1 MNNPNTMRVL
11 YVILMGF
18 GLPIMRFMSLH
29 FDTINNNAVRF
40 LSGGFVFILIAVFK
54 FSGEIKKV
62 KEEPVLIFNLLLLGV
77 LMTGNMYF
85 YINGLKYTS
94 ALTGSIF
101 GILAMPL
108 AVLMAAVFYRD
119 ERGRVKQALPTKGAF
134 GDPDFRKTHGDYFYA
149 GSIRAVAGSLIFV
162 FNGSQTGESSDFL
175 TGALLLGIAILIQS
189 IQNLLVKHTGKK
201 LHSIVI
207 SASTAT
213 LSGIL
218 YLSIA
223 IQSGKITQLSEVG
236 VGLLAGLALAG
247 VYGML
252 TGMLMAFY
260 IVQKQGVV
268 VFNILQ
274 LIVPLSTAVVGYF
287 TLGETINLMQGA
299 SAVLVVLGCI
309 LALKEKNPESV

>member
-1 MNNPNTMRVL
+1 MNNNNTMRVL
-11 YVILMGF
+11 YIILMGF

-40 LSGGFVFILIAVFK
+40 LSGGFVFILICVFK
-54 FSGEIKKV
+54 FRGEFAKIKR
-62 KEEPVLIFNLLLLGV
+62 EPILLLKLLLLGV
-77 LMTGNMYF
+77 FMTGNMYF
-85 YINGLKYTS
+85 YMNGLRHTS

-101 GILAMPL
+101 SILAMPL
-108 AVLMAAVFYRD
+108 AVVMAAVFYKD
-119 ERGRVKQALPTKGAF
+119 ERGRLKQVN
-134 GDPDFRKTHGDYFYA
+134 FYI
-149 GSIRAVAGSLIFV
+149 GSILAVIGSLVFV
-162 FNGSQTGESSDFL
+162 VYGNQNGESSDFL
-175 TGALLLGIAILIQS
+175 KGALFLGIAILIQS
-189 IQNLLVKHTGKK
+189 VQNLVVKNVGKT

-213 LSGIL
+213 LSGII

-223 IQSGKITQLSEVG
+223 IQSGKILELSEVG
-236 VGLLAGLALAG
+236 IGLLAGLSLAG

-287 TLGETINLMQGA
+287 TLGETINLIQGA
-299 SAVLVVLGCI
+299 GAVIVILGCVF
-309 LALKEKNPESV
+309 ALKEDKKQGIKRK

>member
-1 MNNPNTMRVL
+1 MNNKNMIRIL
-11 YVILMGF
+11 YIVLMGF
-18 GLPIMRFMSLH
+18 SLPIMRFMSVR
-29 FDTINNNAVRF
+29 FDAINNNAVRF
-40 LSGGFVFILIAVFK
+40 LAGGFVFILIVIFK
-54 FSGEIKKV
+54 YKGELKKIK
-62 KEEPVLIFNLLLLGV
+62 EDPALILKLLLLGL

-85 YINGLKYTS
+85 YMNGLRYTS

-108 AVLMAAVFYRD
+108 AVIMAAVFYRD
-119 ERGRVKQALPTKGAF
+119 ERGRVKQVN
-134 GDPDFRKTHGDYFYA
+134 FYI
-149 GSIRAVAGSLIFV
+149 GSILAVAGSLIFV
-162 FNGSQTGESSDFL
+162 LNGNDNGGNSDFL
-175 TGALLLGIAILIQS
+175 KGALLLGIAILIQS
-189 IQNLLVKHTGKK
+189 FQNLVVKNVGKK

-213 LSGIL
+213 LSGIM

-223 IQSGKITQLSEVG
+223 VQSGKIVQLAEVST
-236 VGLLAGLALAG
+236 GLLVGLALAG

-287 TLGETINLMQGA
+287 VLGETISMIQGIG
-299 SAVLVVLGCI
+299 AVIVVLGCVF
-309 LALKEKNPESV
+309 ALKERKGNV

>member
-1 MNNPNTMRVL
+1 MNNKNAMRVL
-11 YVILMGF
+11 YIILMGF
-18 GLPIMRFMSLH
+18 SLPIMRFMSIR

-40 LSGGFVFILIAVFK
+40 LSGGLVFILISVFK
-54 FSGEIKKV
+54 FSGEFKKI
-62 KEEPVLIFNLLLLGV
+62 KEEPILILKLLLLGL

-85 YINGLKYTS
+85 YMNGLKYTS

-108 AVLMAAVFYRD
+108 AVIMAAIFYRD
-119 ERGRVKQALPTKGAF
+119 ERGRVKQAS
-134 GDPDFRKTHGDYFYA
+134 FYA
-149 GSIRAVAGSLIFV
+149 GSILAVIGSLIFV
-162 FNGSQTGESSDFL
+162 LSGNSSGESSDFIR
-175 TGALLLGIAILIQS
+175 GALLLGIAILIQS
-189 IQNLLVKHTGKK
+189 IQNLMVKNVGKK

-213 LSGIL
+213 LSGIM

-223 IQSGKITQLSEVG
+223 VQSGKIAQFSEVSG
-236 VGLLAGLALAG
+236 GLLAGLALAG

-287 TLGETINLMQGA
+287 TLGETINLIQGA
-299 SAVLVVLGCI
+299 GAVIVILGSI
-309 LALKEKNPESV
+309 FALRERKTIVKK

>member
-1 MNNPNTMRVL
+1 MNNKNAMRVL
-11 YVILMGF
+11 YIILMGF
-18 GLPIMRFMSLH
+18 SLPIMRFMSIR
-29 FDTINNNAVRF
+29 FDTINNNSIRF
-40 LSGGFVFILIAVFK
+40 LSGGLVFILISVFK
-54 FSGEIKKV
+54 FSGEFKKI
-62 KEEPVLIFNLLLLGV
+62 KEEPILILKLLLLGL

-85 YINGLKYTS
+85 YMNGLKYTS

-108 AVLMAAVFYRD
+108 AVIMAAIFYRD
-119 ERGRVKQALPTKGAF
+119 ERGRVKQVS
-134 GDPDFRKTHGDYFYA
+134 FYA
-149 GSIRAVAGSLIFV
+149 GSILAVIGSLIFV
-162 FNGSQTGESSDFL
+162 LSGNSSGESSDFIR
-175 TGALLLGIAILIQS
+175 GALLLGIAILIQS
-189 IQNLLVKHTGKK
+189 IQNLMVKNVGKK

-213 LSGIL
+213 LSGIM

-223 IQSGKITQLSEVG
+223 VQSGKIAQLSEVSG
-236 VGLLAGLALAG
+236 GLLAGLALAG

-287 TLGETINLMQGA
+287 TLGETINLIQGA
-299 SAVLVVLGCI
+299 GAVIVILGSI
-309 LALKEKNPESV
+309 FALRERKTIVKK

>member
-1 MNNPNTMRVL
+1 MNNKNTMRIL
-11 YVILMGF
+11 YIILMGF
-18 GLPIMRFMSLH
+18 GLPLMRFMSIH

-40 LSGGFVFILIAVFK
+40 LSGGFVFILISIFK
-54 FSGEIKKV
+54 FNGEFEKI
-62 KEEPVLIFNLLLLGV
+62 KEEPILSFKLLLLGF

-85 YINGLKYTS
+85 YMNGLRYTS

-108 AVLMAAVFYRD
+108 AVVMAALFYRD
-119 ERGRVKQALPTKGAF
+119 ERGRVKQVN
-134 GDPDFRKTHGDYFYA
+134 FYI
-149 GSIRAVAGSLIFV
+149 GSILAVIGSLIFV
-162 FNGSQTGESSDFL
+162 FYGNKNGESSDFL
-175 TGALLLGIAILIQS
+175 KGALLLGIAILIQS
-189 IQNLLVKHTGKK
+189 FQNLVVKNVGKK

-213 LSGIL
+213 LSGIM

-236 VGLLAGLALAG
+236 IGLLAGLALAG
-247 VYGML
+247 IYGML

-287 TLGETINLMQGA
+287 TLGEAINLIQGVG
-299 SAVLVVLGCI
+299 AVIVVLGCI
-309 LALKEKNPESV
+309 FALKERKNNV

>member
-1 MNNPNTMRVL
+1 MNNKNTMRIL
-11 YVILMGF
+11 YIILMGF
-18 GLPIMRFMSLH
+18 GLPIMRFMSMH

-40 LSGGFVFILIAVFK
+40 LSGGSVFILISIFK
-54 FSGEIKKV
+54 FNGEFEKI
-62 KEEPVLIFNLLLLGV
+62 KEEPILSFKLLLLGF

-85 YINGLKYTS
+85 YMNGLRYTS

-108 AVLMAAVFYRD
+108 AVVMAALFYRD
-119 ERGRVKQALPTKGAF
+119 ERGRVKQVN
-134 GDPDFRKTHGDYFYA
+134 FYI
-149 GSIRAVAGSLIFV
+149 GSILAVIGSLIFV
-162 FNGSQTGESSDFL
+162 IYGNKNGESSDFL
-175 TGALLLGIAILIQS
+175 KGALLLGIAILIQS
-189 IQNLLVKHTGKK
+189 FQNLVVKNVGKK

-213 LSGIL
+213 LSGIM

-236 VGLLAGLALAG
+236 IGLLVGLALAG
-247 VYGML
+247 IYGML

-268 VFNILQ
+268 IFNILQ

-287 TLGETINLMQGA
+287 TLGETINLIQGVG
-299 SAVLVVLGCI
+299 AVIVVLGCI
-309 LALKEKNPESV
+309 FALKERQNNV

>member
-1 MNNPNTMRVL
+1 MNNKNAMRVL
-11 YVILMGF
+11 YIILMGF
-18 GLPIMRFMSLH
+18 SLPIMRFMSIR

-40 LSGGFVFILIAVFK
+40 LSGGLVFILISVFK
-54 FSGEIKKV
+54 FSGEFKKI
-62 KEEPVLIFNLLLLGV
+62 KEEPILILKLLLLGL

-85 YINGLKYTS
+85 YMNGLKYTS

-108 AVLMAAVFYRD
+108 AVIMAAIFYRD
-119 ERGRVKQALPTKGAF
+119 ERGRVKQAS
-134 GDPDFRKTHGDYFYA
+134 FYA
-149 GSIRAVAGSLIFV
+149 GSILAVIGSLIFV
-162 FNGSQTGESSDFL
+162 LSGNSSGESSDFIR
-175 TGALLLGIAILIQS
+175 GALLLGIAILIQS
-189 IQNLLVKHTGKK
+189 IQNLMVKNVGKK

-213 LSGIL
+213 LSGIM

-223 IQSGKITQLSEVG
+223 VQSGKIAQLSEVSG
-236 VGLLAGLALAG
+236 GLLAGLALAG

-287 TLGETINLMQGA
+287 TLGETINLIQGA
-299 SAVLVVLGCI
+299 GAVIVILGSI
-309 LALKEKNPESV
+309 FALRERKTIVKK

>member
-1 MNNPNTMRVL
+1 MNNKNAMRVL
-11 YVILMGF
+11 YIILMGF
-18 GLPIMRFMSLH
+18 SLPIMRFMSIR

-40 LSGGFVFILIAVFK
+40 LSGGLVFILVSVFK
-54 FSGEIKKV
+54 FSGEFKKI
-62 KEEPVLIFNLLLLGV
+62 KEEPILILKLLLLGL

-85 YINGLKYTS
+85 YMNGLKYTS

-108 AVLMAAVFYRD
+108 AVIMAAIFYRD
-119 ERGRVKQALPTKGAF
+119 ERGRVKQVS
-134 GDPDFRKTHGDYFYA
+134 FYA
-149 GSIRAVAGSLIFV
+149 GSILAVTGSLIFV
-162 FNGSQTGESSDFL
+162 LSGNSNGESSDFIR
-175 TGALLLGIAILIQS
+175 GALLLGIAILIQS
-189 IQNLLVKHTGKK
+189 IQNLMVKNVGKK

-213 LSGIL
+213 LSGIM

-223 IQSGKITQLSEVG
+223 VQSGKIAQLSEVSG
-236 VGLLAGLALAG
+236 GLLAGLALAG

-287 TLGETINLMQGA
+287 TLGETINLIQGA
-299 SAVLVVLGCI
+299 GAVIVILGSI
-309 LALKEKNPESV
+309 FALRERKTIVKK

>member
-1 MNNPNTMRVL
+1 MNNKNAMRVL
-11 YVILMGF
+11 YIILMGF
-18 GLPIMRFMSLH
+18 SLPIMRFMSIR

-40 LSGGFVFILIAVFK
+40 LSGGLVFILISVFK
-54 FSGEIKKV
+54 FSGEFKKI
-62 KEEPVLIFNLLLLGV
+62 KEEPILILKLLLLGL

-85 YINGLKYTS
+85 YMNGLKYTS

-108 AVLMAAVFYRD
+108 AVIMAAFFYRD
-119 ERGRVKQALPTKGAF
+119 ERGRVKQVG
-134 GDPDFRKTHGDYFYA
+134 FYA
-149 GSIRAVAGSLIFV
+149 GSILAVIGSLIFV
-162 FNGSQTGESSDFL
+162 LSGNSSGESSDFIR
-175 TGALLLGIAILIQS
+175 GALLLGIAILIQS
-189 IQNLLVKHTGKK
+189 IQNLMVKNVGKK

-213 LSGIL
+213 LSGIM

-223 IQSGKITQLSEVG
+223 VQSGKIAQLSEVSG
-236 VGLLAGLALAG
+236 GLLAGLALAG

-287 TLGETINLMQGA
+287 TLGETINLIQGA
-299 SAVLVVLGCI
+299 GAVIVILGSI
-309 LALKEKNPESV
+309 FALRERKTIVKK

>member
-1 MNNPNTMRVL
+1 MNNKNAMRVL
-11 YVILMGF
+11 YIILMGF
-18 GLPIMRFMSLH
+18 SLPIMRFMSIR

-40 LSGGFVFILIAVFK
+40 LSGGLVFILISVFK
-54 FSGEIKKV
+54 FSGEFKKI
-62 KEEPVLIFNLLLLGV
+62 KEEPILILKLLLLGL

-85 YINGLKYTS
+85 YMNGLKYTS

-108 AVLMAAVFYRD
+108 AVIMAAIFYRD
-119 ERGRVKQALPTKGAF
+119 ERGRVKQVS
-134 GDPDFRKTHGDYFYA
+134 FYA
-149 GSIRAVAGSLIFV
+149 GSILAVIGSLIFV
-162 FNGSQTGESSDFL
+162 LSGNSSGESSDFIR
-175 TGALLLGIAILIQS
+175 GALLLGIAILIQS
-189 IQNLLVKHTGKK
+189 IQNLMVKNVGKK

-213 LSGIL
+213 LSGIM

-223 IQSGKITQLSEVG
+223 VQSGKIAQLSEVSG
-236 VGLLAGLALAG
+236 GLLAGLALAG

-287 TLGETINLMQGA
+287 TLGETINLIQGA
-299 SAVLVVLGCI
+299 GAVIVIMGSI
-309 LALKEKNPESV
+309 IALRERKTIVKK

>member
-1 MNNPNTMRVL
+1 
-11 YVILMGF
+11 MGF

-54 FSGEIKKV
+54 FSGEIKKIK
-62 KEEPVLIFNLLLLGV
+62 KEPILIFNLLLLGL

-108 AVLMAAVFYRD
+108 AVMMAAVFYRD
-119 ERGRVKQALPTKGAF
+119 ERGRVKQAN
-134 GDPDFRKTHGDYFYA
+134 FYA
-149 GSIRAVAGSLIFV
+149 GSILAVAGSLIFV

-175 TGALLLGIAILIQS
+175 TGSLLLGIAILIQS

-223 IQSGKITQLSEVG
+223 IQSGKITQLSQVG
-236 VGLLAGLALAG
+236 AGLLAGLALAG

-299 SAVLVVLGCI
+299 SAAFEFWTAFLL
-309 LALKEKNPESV
+309 